1 MRAREP
7 QNLLAAVHRGRVT
20 SPVRHEQATTSTRT
34 WRALPIHETCA
45 NTGQLAR
52 ASRGRL
58 RWTRRS
64 GTSRLLDVADE
75 GALSSTH
82 APQSHAVTRAAIA
95 TPLHPPPASGSVS
108 SLAKE
113 HVAEEHVRVGVAER
127 CSAAC
132 AGARPA
138 SGSVV
143 GPLGPARRRVT
154 QVRISSS
161 ERLLHLRSGARRDA
175 RALAPDQ
182 STRMVYNTTKFVPD
196 PTGTGR

>member
-1 MRAREP
+1 MRTREP
-7 QNLLAAVHRGRVT
+7 QKLLAAVHRGRVT

-34 WRALPIHETCA
+34 WRALPIHETGA
-45 NTGQLAR
+45 NTGHLAR

-95 TPLHPPPASGSVS
+95 TPLHPPPASGSGS

-132 AGARPA
+132 AGARRL
-138 SGSVV
+138 VN
-143 GPLGPARRRVT
+143 ARYLICSR
-154 QVRISSS
+154 QCSS
-161 ERLLHLRSGARRDA
+161 RDANRQAGARRS
-175 RALAPDQ
+175 RASPELWELP
-182 STRMVYNTTKFVPD
+182 
-196 PTGTGR
+196 